1 VQAARP
7 PFNRAM
13 SLDSPV
19 GSGASVRN
27 VNAFSML
34 QKQNLMGGSPRMTEN
49 QESFG
54 ANIGLLTIEVILI
67 VKEKALKLRTLQD
80 YKMSSGR
87 RNPKEYLF
95 LNERINTSQLLSLVQ
110 IIITQP
116 FICT

>member
-1 VQAARP
+1 MQTARP

-54 ANIGLLTIEVILI
+54 ANIGLLTVQVICI

-80 YKMSSGR
+80 YSMSSGR
-87 RNPKEYLF
+87 RNIKEYFLISIQILF
-95 LNERINTSQLLSLVQ
+95 N
-110 IIITQP
+110 IIP
-116 FICT
+116 S